1 MLLFEV
7 GSILERVRYMARHLS
22 EFNIS
27 SFRGIS
33 DLKLINLKDI
43 NIITGD
49 NNTGKTSVLELL
61 NYLEAPDDLRT
72 LLYGTKR
79 KPVTP
84 FHISE
89 YDRLKYL
96 FPITDTDTKQ
106 IEFSFCLNHQTNKI
120 TMQKKEEIVTLSYSE
135 YKELEKNEKGSTIY
149 VDHENKLDTIDI
161 DYINFQISS
170 NDKEILNK
178 NFYEFSR
185 TSYNVKSKLHYIKT
199 IYISPFQHVESTNYL
214 NSIFNDPIL
223 YEELLEILK
232 EFDKGIISIN
242 VERKEHSSIYN
253 ILSKEHHQAIPLDYY
268 GDGMKKAILL
278 MSAVIKAK
286 NGILLLDEF
295 ETAIHTSAMDHVF
308 AWILKTCM
316 KLNVQLFLT
325 THSDE
330 AILKVL
336 KACPELKDNIM
347 QYTLYNKQGKSFV
360 RSLTC
365 EEALKAREDF
375 DLELR

>member
-1 MLLFEV
+1 MLSFEV
-7 GSILERVRYMARHLS
+7 ESILEKVNHMATYLS

-33 DLKLINLKDI
+33 DLKLNNLKDI

-84 FHISE
+84 FRTSE
-89 YDRLKYL
+89 YDKLKYL
-96 FPITDTDTKQ
+96 FPITDTNTKQ

-120 TMQKKEEIVTLSYSE
+120 TMQKKEEIETFSYSE
-135 YKELEKNEKGSTIY
+135 YKKLIEIENGSTTYI
-149 VDHENKLDTIDI
+149 DHENKLDTIDV
-161 DYINFQISS
+161 DYMNLKISS
-170 NDKEILNK
+170 NDEEILNK

-185 TSYNVKSKLHYIKT
+185 TRYIQKSKLHYIKT

-242 VERKEHSSIYN
+242 IERKEHSSFYN

-278 MSAVIKAK
+278 MSAVIQAK

-308 AWILKTCM
+308 AWILKICM

>member
-1 MLLFEV
+1 
-7 GSILERVRYMARHLS
+7 MAKHLS

-33 DLKLINLKDI
+33 DLKLNNLKDI

-49 NNTGKTSVLELL
+49 NNTGKTSVLEIL

-84 FHISE
+84 FRTSE
-89 YDRLKYL
+89 YDKLKYL

-120 TMQKKEEIVTLSYSE
+120 TMQKKEEIETLSYLE
-135 YKELEKNEKGSTIY
+135 YKELEKNEKGPSIY
-149 VDHENKLDTIDI
+149 IDHENKLDTIDI
-161 DYINFQISS
+161 DYINLQISS

-185 TSYNVKSKLHYIKT
+185 TSYNQKSKLHYIKT

-242 VERKEHSSIYN
+242 VERKEHATFYN

-278 MSAVIKAK
+278 MSAVIQAK

>member
-22 EFNIS
+22 EFTIS

-33 DLKLINLKDI
+33 DLKLNNLKDI

-84 FHISE
+84 FRTSE
-89 YDRLKYL
+89 YDKLKYL

-120 TMQKKEEIVTLSYSE
+120 TMQKKEEIETLSYLE
-135 YKELEKNEKGSTIY
+135 YKELEKNEKGTSIY
-149 VDHENKLDTIDI
+149 IDHENKLDTIDI
-161 DYINFQISS
+161 DYINLQISS
-170 NDKEILNK
+170 NDEEILNK

-185 TSYNVKSKLHYIKT
+185 TRYIQKSKLHYIKT

-242 VERKEHSSIYN
+242 VERKEHATFYN

-278 MSAVIKAK
+278 MSAVIQAK

-295 ETAIHTSAMDHVF
+295 ETAIHTSAMDHIF

-365 EEALKAREDF
+365 EEALKTREDF

>member
-1 MLLFEV
+1 
-7 GSILERVRYMARHLS
+7 
-22 EFNIS
+22 
-27 SFRGIS
+27 
-33 DLKLINLKDI
+33 
-43 NIITGD
+43 
-49 NNTGKTSVLELL
+49 
-61 NYLEAPDDLRT
+61 
-72 LLYGTKR
+72 
-79 KPVTP
+79 
-84 FHISE
+84 
-89 YDRLKYL
+89 
-96 FPITDTDTKQ
+96 
-106 IEFSFCLNHQTNKI
+106 
-120 TMQKKEEIVTLSYSE
+120 MQKKEEIVTLSYSE

-178 NFYEFSR
+178 KFYEFSR

-199 IYISPFQHVESTNYL
+199 IYISPFQHVESTTYL

-316 KLNVQLFLT
+316 KFNVQLFLT

-347 QYTLYNKQGKSFV
+347 QYTLYNKQGKFFV